1 MEKPG
6 EQYMQIGGRC
16 KYLLPLNIKMSKAY
30 SSSKIITFHQE
41 QKENS

>member
-1 MEKPG
+1 MG
-6 EQYMQIGGRC
+6 EGGNTVC
-16 KYLLPLNIKMSKAY
+16 KYLILLSIKMSEAY